1 MHFTQVYN
9 YNCQAEAL
17 NQKGLSQKKSCE
29 RQFFFTPWPKKQY
42 GQTKIKSPFKT
53 QKNQKQAEKLKSRKM
68 KVE

>member
-29 RQFFFTPWPKKQY
+29 RQFFFLLHGQKKQY
-42 GQTKIKSPFKT
+42 GQTKIKSPLKT
-53 QKNQKQAEKLKSRKM
+53 QKN
-68 KVE
+68 